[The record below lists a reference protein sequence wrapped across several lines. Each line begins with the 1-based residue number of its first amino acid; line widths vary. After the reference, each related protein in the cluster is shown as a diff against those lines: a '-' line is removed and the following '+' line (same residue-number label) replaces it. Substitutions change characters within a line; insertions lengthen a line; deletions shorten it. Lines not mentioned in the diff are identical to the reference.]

1 MCLRTLLDLL
11 QHVCGFAIQL
21 LTRMTTLSKLR
32 RPMLIVPSCS
42 PWLGFRLWS
51 PSCAQEWL
59 CKSRISLNIRPSH
72 ITYDM
77 SRYLQ
82 VFGSPPQIKQHRMN
96 HPRISIIILLAC
108 YGNIFLL
115 SFMKHIFLTYLETFD
130 IFRRDFPLYPS
141 QETKKSKDTNRDF
154 SDE

>member
-1 MCLRTLLDLL
+1 MCLRSSLDLL
-11 QHVCGFAIQL
+11 QHVCGFAIQW
-21 LTRMTTLSKLR
+21 LTRMTTLSKFR
-32 RPMLIVPSCS
+32 RPMPIVPSCS

-51 PSCAQEWL
+51 PSCAQWL
-59 CKSRISLNIRPSH
+59 CKSRISLKIRPSH
-72 ITYDM
+72 IIYHM

-108 YGNIFLL
+108 YGNIFFL
-115 SFMKHIFLTYLETFD
+115 SFDETYFSDISGNFD
-130 IFRRDFPLYPS
+130 FFRRDFPLYPS